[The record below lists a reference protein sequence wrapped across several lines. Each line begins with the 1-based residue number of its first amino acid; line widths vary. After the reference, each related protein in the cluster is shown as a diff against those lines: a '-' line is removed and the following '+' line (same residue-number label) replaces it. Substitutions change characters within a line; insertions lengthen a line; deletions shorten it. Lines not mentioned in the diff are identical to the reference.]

1 VLKRLTLI
9 LGLSIT
15 ALAVLLAAAG
25 PPVLSQARD
34 LVFDAYQRSSPRA
47 FDPDAPVHIVDI
59 DEAALDAY
67 GQWPW
72 PRSYLAALTDRLFD
86 HGAAAVG
93 YDVLFAEP
101 DRTSPERIAESW
113 SRFRDGIPPVLPDL
127 GLPPHDQVFA
137 AAIAGRPVVLSVA
150 GGQEGE
156 VPAPLAGIA
165 VTGARAAGPGAV
177 SRRRGQPAGPDGGG
191 GGAGHDQPWAL
202 RRRGDADGAAGQ
214 RGGRDADARVV
225 GGASARGAGG
235 RRAHPAHHRRLRRG
249 FGRNGGRRGHAHRR
263 AELPGGGRRRLPHPL
278 LRRQARARHP
288 RDPRAGGRGVRP
300 RACRA
305 RLGAHRPGRLLR
317 AGALRHPHHA
327 ARPGGG
333 GRGASCRDHRTDRV
347 GAIPVAPRLDAGAG
361 NRDRGAERAVA
372 DASAA
377 EGAALS

>member
-34 LVFDAYQRSSPRA
+34 LVFDAYQRASPRA

-156 VPAPLAGIA
+156 VPCRWP
-165 VTGARAAGPGAV
+165 VWPSRARC
-177 SRRRGQPAGPDGGG
+177 
-191 GGAGHDQPWAL
+191 
-202 RRRGDADGAAGQ
+202 
-214 RGGRDADARVV
+214 
-225 GGASARGAGG
+225 
-235 RRAHPAHHRRLRRG
+235 RRA
-249 FGRNGGRRGHAHRR
+249 
-263 AELPGGGRRRLPHPL
+263 
-278 LRRQARARHP
+278 
-288 RDPRAGGRGVRP
+288 
-300 RACRA
+300 
-305 RLGAHRPGRLLR
+305 
-317 AGALRHPHHA
+317 
-327 ARPGGG
+327 
-333 GRGASCRDHRTDRV
+333 
-347 GAIPVAPRLDAGAG
+347 
-361 NRDRGAERAVA
+361 
-372 DASAA
+372 
-377 EGAALS
+377 

>member
-34 LVFDAYQRSSPRA
+34 LVFDAYQRASPRA

-150 GGQEGE
+150 GGPEGE
-156 VPAPLAGIA
+156 VPAPLAGVA
-165 VTGARAAGPGAV
+165 VTGALPPGLAQFPAAVVNLPDLTAAAAGLGTISLGRSGDGVTRTVPLV
-177 SRRRGQPAGPDGGG
+177 SVVGETLMPALSVELLRVAQ
-191 GGAGHDQPWAL
+191 GAGGHILRTTEGSGEVSGGTVAAVAMRTGAL
-202 RRRGDADGAAGQ
+202 SYPVEADGAFRIHFSG
-214 RGGRDADARVV
+214 D
-225 GGASARGAGG
+225 
-235 RRAHPAHHRRLRRG
+235 
-249 FGRNGGRRGHAHRR
+249 
-263 AELPGGGRRRLPHPL
+263 
-278 LRRQARARHP
+278 
-288 RDPRAGGRGVRP
+288 
-300 RACRA
+300 
-305 RLGAHRPGRLLR
+305 RPGRVTP
-317 AGALRHPHHA
+317 A
-327 ARPGGG
+327 
-333 GRGASCRDHRTDRV
+333 
-347 GAIPVAPRLDAGAG
+347 
-361 NRDRGAERAVA
+361 
-372 DASAA
+372 
-377 EGAALS
+377 